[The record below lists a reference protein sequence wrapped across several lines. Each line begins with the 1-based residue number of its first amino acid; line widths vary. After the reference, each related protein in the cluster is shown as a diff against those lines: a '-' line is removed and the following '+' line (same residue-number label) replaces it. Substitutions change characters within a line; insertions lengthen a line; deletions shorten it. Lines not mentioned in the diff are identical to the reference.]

1 MENDEKILNFNESN
15 ELKFNNTFKLD
26 YLNQNLRRNA
36 DFQKW
41 KNSMIEEYGRDAK
54 LFTCKYEKLLFY
66 TSNEDCKNY
75 PFYQSICPSCKR
87 PICYYCHRYGR
98 DSYGNGTCCLRR
110 KLYCFFFQD
119 GLRLINPIDPENDY
133 KPKLRKLLFYFFI
146 PGLNLLLFMAEIHVA
161 LFYKLSL
168 KNDEDSGS
176 GYLSNYE
183 EHFKR
188 NYIILQIIVG
198 IDIAFSVVLTFS
210 FILLNIYFIIFLTI
224 ISLPFKLYPMKY
236 YMGIAYG
243 TIT

>member
-54 LFTCKYEKLLFY
+54 LFTCNYEKLLFY

-110 KLYCFFFQD
+110 KIYCFFFQD
-119 GLRLINPIDPENDY
+119 GLRLINPIGAENDY
-133 KPKLRKLLFYFFI
+133 KPKLKKSLFYFLI
-146 PGLNLLLFMAEIHVA
+146 PGVNLLFFMAEMHIA
-161 LFYKLSL
+161 LFYKLAV
-168 KNDEDSGS
+168 KNNEGS
-176 GYLSNYE
+176 EYLSNYE
-183 EHFKR
+183 DHIKR
-188 NYIILQIIVG
+188 NYIILQITVG

-210 FILLNIYFIIFLTI
+210 YILLNIYFIIFLTI